1 MRFSLWKKPDILI
14 LLIAILTF
22 YFQLRPI
29 IMERDLSP
37 QELQAGPAPKP
48 RRKRTR
54 KPRRPQPPKVISL
67 NPMAQDFTPP
77 HMSAEH
83 MRSMRKW
90 MDRFE
95 QVQSRPQ
102 FRPVDV
108 ATVAKAKKGKL
119 QILSVRFMGFFILE
133 GTWPSIMQA
142 LYAKIIEATE
152 RSFEEDAALQATA
165 KVA

>member
-1 MRFSLWKKPDILI
+1 
-14 LLIAILTF
+14 
-22 YFQLRPI
+22 
-29 IMERDLSP
+29 MERDLVSP
-37 QELQAGPAPKP
+37 QQLQAGPAPKP
-48 RRKRTR
+48 RRKRTP

-77 HMSAEH
+77 HESDEH
-83 MRSMRKW
+83 MRSMTKW

-95 QVQSRPQ
+95 LVRLRPQ

-108 ATVAKAKKGKL
+108 DSVAKAKKGKL

-133 GTWPSIMQA
+133 GTWPSIVQS

-152 RSFEEDAALQATA
+152 RSFEEDAAVQASA
-165 KVA
+165 QFAVA